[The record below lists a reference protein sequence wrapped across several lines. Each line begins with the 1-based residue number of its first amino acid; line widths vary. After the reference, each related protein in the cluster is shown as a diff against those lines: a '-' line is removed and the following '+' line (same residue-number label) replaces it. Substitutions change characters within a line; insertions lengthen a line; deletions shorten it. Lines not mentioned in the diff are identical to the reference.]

1 MAIVCGVDQ
10 LDEGIMS
17 HDPHMDQLMETMA
30 TSATQCHTAG
40 RLLFGKYLSQS
51 LQDEQ
56 IKSSML
62 EILQSD
68 SDLTMLSLEVLLQLG
83 PSKSSLETPEGNPV
97 PWSHMTKWDPSL
109 ETLVEVCVAMETQH
123 QEGAKL
129 LCAKH
134 GYWMGVVWLS
144 VAMGDGRRALHTALC
159 LRDMRLFSEKQKWG
173 QLLNALEDWQLLLEL
188 MADLRLPAHTSMS
201 THTTSQ
207 PPDSAPASVMAE
219 KSSVN
224 DSQYSDST
232 GRLTELG
239 RQSNATELPGRSQ
252 ATAGLRLGRTDQ
264 RFQNDIRDSELQHY
278 NAKYGHDMDAR
289 AEVTWTSVVRLM
301 LGSLSPGAVT
311 QLLLRV
317 DISSVP
323 GGSRVQEQ
331 LHDLL
336 VQLGAVHT
344 QQRAIAHSL
353 LEKVD
358 RYLWSPRPNSLHP
371 QLLNIH
377 TREKQKDQAEERL
390 QAPVFPSLV
399 EFSSTLEDA
408 SSHWGVRSKQGAVCG
423 RCQLSLLRSVSDL
436 QPGIVAFCCGHSFHK
451 HCLPEQACITCFT
464 ENLRKYHTHT
474 HHTDT

>member
-1 MAIVCGVDQ
+1 MLLAHYTAI
-10 LDEGIMS
+10 
-17 HDPHMDQLMETMA
+17 A
-30 TSATQCHTAG
+30 TTTTA
-40 RLLFGKYLSQS
+40 
-51 LQDEQ
+51 
-56 IKSSML
+56 
-62 EILQSD
+62 
-68 SDLTMLSLEVLLQLG
+68 
-83 PSKSSLETPEGNPV
+83 
-97 PWSHMTKWDPSL
+97 
-109 ETLVEVCVAMETQH
+109 
-123 QEGAKL
+123 
-129 LCAKH
+129 
-134 GYWMGVVWLS
+134 
-144 VAMGDGRRALHTALC
+144 
-159 LRDMRLFSEKQKWG
+159 G

-224 DSQYSDST
+224 DSQYSDNT
-232 GRLTELG
+232 GRLTESG
-239 RQSNATELPGRSQ
+239 RPSKATELLGRSQ

-344 QQRAIAHSL
+344 QQR
-353 LEKVD
+353 
-358 RYLWSPRPNSLHP
+358 
-371 QLLNIH
+371 
-377 TREKQKDQAEERL
+377 
-390 QAPVFPSLV
+390 
-399 EFSSTLEDA
+399 
-408 SSHWGVRSKQGAVCG
+408 
-423 RCQLSLLRSVSDL
+423 
-436 QPGIVAFCCGHSFHK
+436 
-451 HCLPEQACITCFT
+451 
-464 ENLRKYHTHT
+464 
-474 HHTDT
+474 